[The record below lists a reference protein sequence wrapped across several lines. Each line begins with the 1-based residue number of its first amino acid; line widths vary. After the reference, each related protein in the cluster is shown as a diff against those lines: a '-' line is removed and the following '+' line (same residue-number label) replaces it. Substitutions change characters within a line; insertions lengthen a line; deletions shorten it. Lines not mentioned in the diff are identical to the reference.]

1 MKRREFITLLG
12 GATVWPLAAFA
23 QQTDRVRRV
32 GILLSVAPGD
42 AEFQRRIATI
52 KKALQ
57 EFGWVEGR
65 TIDFATRYAEGK
77 PERLT
82 ALASELVQA
91 KVDVIV
97 TQGGESIDA
106 ARRASDTVPI
116 VMASV
121 GDAVGQGIVAS
132 LSHPGGNVTG
142 LSLFATEQG
151 TKRLELLKEIYPS
164 LARIAVFWNGNSVG
178 HRLQENEMEQAVPV
192 LGLTLHSVGIRTVN
206 DIDEGFG
213 SAKRAGVQAIVT
225 MEDPFIQFHRSRIVD
240 LAMRQKLPVV
250 GEFRPIVVAGGLMS
264 YGPNQID
271 MWRRAATY
279 VDKIFKGA
287 RASDL
292 PVELPVKFELVI
304 NLKTAKTLGL
314 TVPPSLLSRADELI
328 E

>member
-32 GILLSVAPGD
+32 GILLSVAPSD
-42 AEFQRRIATI
+42 AEFQRRIATM
-52 KKALQ
+52 KQALQ

-82 ALASELVQA
+82 ALASELIQA

-164 LARIAVFWNGNSVG
+164 VARIAVFWNGNSLG
-178 HRLQENEMEQAVPV
+178 HRLQVNEMEQAAPV
-192 LGLTLHSVGIRTVN
+192 LDLTLHSVGIRTVN

-240 LAMRQKLPVV
+240 LAMQQRLPVV

-292 PVELPVKFELVI
+292 PVELPVKFELVV
-304 NLKTAKTLGL
+304 NLKTAKALGL
-314 TVPPSLLSRADELI
+314 TVPPTLLSRADEVI